1 MPIAMVG
8 PNDHYYVHI
17 YFNDVI
23 FCAVLK
29 EEVKL
34 ILTCSSLKR
43 L

>member
-8 PNDHYYVHI
+8 PCDHYYVHI

-29 EEVKL
+29 EEVKYYFKNL
-34 ILTCSSLKR
+34 N
-43 L
+43 